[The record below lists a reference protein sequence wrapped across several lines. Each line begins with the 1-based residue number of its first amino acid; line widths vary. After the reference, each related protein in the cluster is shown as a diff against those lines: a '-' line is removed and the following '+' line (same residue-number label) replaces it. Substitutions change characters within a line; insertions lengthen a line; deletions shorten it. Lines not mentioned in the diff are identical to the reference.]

1 MKKWQFI
8 TIVLVFLI
16 AGLLN
21 LYFAEQRD
29 QRQRQGLWNTEV
41 SLDVDGDP

>member
-29 QRQRQGLWNTEV
+29 QRQGTWTTEV
-41 SLDVDGDP
+41 SLDVGGDP